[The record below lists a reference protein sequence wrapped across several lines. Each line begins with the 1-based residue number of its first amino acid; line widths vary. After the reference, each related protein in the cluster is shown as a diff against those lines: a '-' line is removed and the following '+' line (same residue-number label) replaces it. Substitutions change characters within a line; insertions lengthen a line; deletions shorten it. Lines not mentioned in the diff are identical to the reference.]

1 MLSNY
6 FKALF
11 NKIINT
17 SNYKII
23 IVLLLLSNINVNA
36 QSGMKF
42 VEFAEKLEQYYDN
55 SLIMDIKKSL
65 PQTDYYIWSWDVGDF
80 SGDGFYDVAFAL
92 KVSGEKKN
100 KVMMYLFVDV
110 EGFLTKVGQFNY
122 SFVDLPL
129 ENGVAIKNNTC
140 YLTQKNKQFNWVVKG
155 YTFEKGNL
163 TLVDEFET
171 EKSGILTKETY
182 TNYKSMISSDKLI
195 SLKNNKTIKELE
207 YLNIPCYPRTAK
219 PFFGITNEIICNN
232 IEYVPKGAFYWT
244 GEEDASFKVQTHY
257 DDKYLYF
264 NIEIFD
270 DKVVPITYKDSIM
283 GDCVELWLN
292 SDLYKFKGTKEEII
306 NEKKDTNNILKFTVF
321 PGDFFE
327 IKPYVEISTNL
338 NLDTK
343 QRLATQSIRA
353 SSNILEKGYIVK
365 FKIPFILLGFEEN
378 LTEKNEISE
387 MKATLA
393 INDVD
398 NEFYPEQNTYI
409 TSSIFDKNDFR
420 TYSTL
425 LLIPNNIYFGENYN
439 VFLEDVL
446 KNIGD
451 FGY

>member
-1 MLSNY
+1 MSFNNINISFKKILKNNY
-6 FKALF
+6 YIICSLLILLF
-11 NKIINT
+11 NVN
-17 SNYKII
+17 
-23 IVLLLLSNINVNA
+23 LNA

-65 PQTDYYIWSWDVGDF
+65 PQTDYYIWGWDVGDF
-80 SGDGFYDVAFAL
+80 SGDGHYDVAFAV
-92 KVSGEKKN
+92 KIRGDKKN
-100 KVMMYLFVDV
+100 RVLIYLFVDV
-110 EGFLTKVGQFNY
+110 EGFLTQVGQFNY
-122 SFVDLPL
+122 TFVDLPL
-129 ENGVAIKNNTC
+129 ENGVVIKNNTC
-140 YLTQKNKQFNWVVKG
+140 YLTQKIKQFNWIVKG
-155 YTFEKGNL
+155 YTFDKGNL
-163 TLVDEFET
+163 ILVDEFET
-171 EKSGILTKETY
+171 EKAGNLTKETY

-195 SLKNNKTIKELE
+195 SIKNNKVVKELE

-219 PFFGITNEIICNN
+219 PFYGITNEIFCNN

-244 GEEDASFKVQTHY
+244 GEEDASFKIQTHY
-257 DDKYLYF
+257 DEKYLYF
-264 NIEIFD
+264 NIEVFD
-270 DKVVPITYKDSIM
+270 DKVVPITYKDSIS
-283 GDCVELWLN
+283 GDCIELWLN
-292 SDLYKFKGTKEEII
+292 ADLYKYKGTKEEII
-306 NEKKDTNNILKFTVF
+306 NEKRDTNNIIKFTVF

-327 IKPYVEISTNL
+327 IKPYLEISTNL

-343 QRLATQSIRA
+343 QRLATQSIKA
-353 SSNILEKGYIVK
+353 SSNIFEKGYVVK
-365 FKIPFILLGFEEN
+365 FKIPFMLLGIEE
-378 LTEKNEISE
+378 LLSDKTEISE
-387 MKATLA
+387 IKATLA

-409 TSSIFDKNDFR
+409 TSSLFDKNDFR